1 MSTFSPL
8 FPSHKVSSWCCI
20 SVLLMMLS
28 SACLSFSG
36 NALAADN
43 PSNAVP
49 ASDAQLVAK
58 AAPVDTN
65 HAGGSDIRGYNVA
78 FLYGVGQSVD
88 VKTLLMG
95 NDAPPGVYRVDIY
108 VNNTLVGR
116 QDVTFSEN
124 PKSGEVEACFS
135 EELLKQAGIDMAA
148 LHSAGKLKADTRC
161 YRLPDL
167 IDQASA
173 VYDVPRLRLNL
184 SVPQAAMT
192 RERRGYVDASV
203 WDSGVA
209 LGFVNYNLNSRYD
222 YSSSEENRQ
231 STNLGLRMGLNLGDW
246 HLRNNSYQTSSTGQ
260 ASKFQSQNTYVQRD
274 ITTLKS
280 QLWLGETYTN
290 SPLFDGVRFRGV
302 QMASDEAMRP
312 DSEQG
317 YAPAIRGSAESNATV
332 EVRQNG
338 YLIYSTNVSP
348 GPFEIND
355 LAPSGSNGDLE
366 VTVIEADGRR
376 RIMRQAFSSPP
387 LMVREGRVLYD
398 ATLGEFQ
405 QDYTSGER
413 PVFANGS
420 VMYGLT
426 SDLTLAS
433 GVQASSG
440 FQAYS
445 LGAGIN
451 TMLGA
456 VSLDG
461 TQSDSS
467 VDGLSKSGQR
477 LRLRYGK
484 FIETTNTNVSVN
496 AQRSLSQDFRSL
508 ADHVYAKSAAQEGAW
523 YSTLPTAYSR
533 TRLDIY
539 LAQNLGKDSRFGS
552 LYLSGSDERYWDS
565 SSSRSYTAGYS
576 NSWRSLSYNLGVSH
590 AQNVSSAQY
599 RNRYSDTTLSL
610 SVSFPLGTREHA
622 PQAFL
627 NSSRQQ
633 GGDTSLQTGVTGTL
647 PSDRDVNYSVVGGRG
662 ADGSGSGSASI
673 GTNTSFG
680 NMSAGYSY
688 GNQYHSGSLQ
698 ANGSIVAHA
707 GGVNMGQ
714 PLGET
719 FAMVKVEP
727 SMADIPVSSYSGV
740 KTASNGYAVIPNATP
755 YRANWLGLSAQGVSS
770 DVEIDTAM
778 QQVVPRRGAA
788 ALATF
793 KTSSGRRVQFELFR
807 PDGKP
812 MPFGATVDHDDGQ
825 RLGIADP
832 RGRVLALLSEEQSS
846 GELLIRWD
854 ANQCR
859 VRYALP
865 EKKAGENYQ
874 NISLKCDQV
883 LPAPDK
889 TKPESTPSKGGST
902 APVIASYRPLLR

>member
-1 MSTFSPL
+1 MFT
-8 FPSHKVSSWCCI
+8 SHTPVFGYRASILS
-20 SVLLMMLS
+20 LLLS
-28 SACLSFSG
+28 SLCLFFYSDT
-36 NALAADN
+36 LAADSPAN
-43 PSNAVP
+43 VTPSLGT
-49 ASDAQLVAK
+49 QRVAK
-58 AAPVDTN
+58 ADAVGPS
-65 HAGGSDIRGYNVA
+65 HAESSDIRGYNVA

-88 VKTLLMG
+88 VKTLLM
-95 NDAPPGVYRVDIY
+95 NSDVLPGIYRVDIY
-108 VNNTLVGR
+108 ANNTLVGR

-135 EELLKQAGIDMAA
+135 EELLKLVGIDTGA
-148 LHSAGKLKADTRC
+148 LRSEEKLKGDPLC
-161 YRLPDL
+161 HRLPDL

-173 VYDVPRLRLNL
+173 VYDAPRLRLNL

-192 RERRGYVDASV
+192 RERRGYIDPSV

-209 LGFVNYNLNSRYD
+209 LGFVNYALNSRYD
-222 YSSSEENRQ
+222 YSSRDENRQ

-246 HLRNNSYQTSSTGQ
+246 HLRNNSYQSSGTGQ
-260 ASKFQSQNTYVQRD
+260 PSKFQSQNTYLQRD
-274 ITTLKS
+274 ITPLKS

-290 SPLFDGVRFRGV
+290 SPLFDGVRFRGA

-317 YAPAIRGSAESNATV
+317 YAPVIRGSAESNATV

-338 YLIYSTNVSP
+338 YLIYSTNVAP
-348 GPFEIND
+348 GPFEITD

-376 RIMRQAFSSPP
+376 RVMRQAFSSPP
-387 LMVREGRVLYD
+387 LMVREGRVVYD

-405 QDYTSGER
+405 QGSGSGER

-420 VMYGLT
+420 MMYGLT

-433 GVQASSG
+433 GLQASSG

-445 LGAGIN
+445 LGAGLN
-451 TMLGA
+451 TRIGA

-461 TQSDSS
+461 TQSNSS
-467 VDGLSKSGQR
+467 VDGTSKSGQR
-477 LRLRYGK
+477 VRLRYAK
-484 FIETTNTNVSVN
+484 FLESTNTNVSVN
-496 AQRSLSQDFRSL
+496 AQRSLSEGFRNL
-508 ADHVYAKSAAQEGAW
+508 ADHVYASNAAQEGAW
-523 YSTLPTAYSR
+523 YSMHPSSSR
-533 TRLDIY
+533 TRLDVY
-539 LAQNLGKDSRFGS
+539 LAQNLGKDNRFGN
-552 LYLSGSDERYWDS
+552 LYISGSDERYWDN

-590 AQNVSSAQY
+590 AQNVSSPEY
-599 RNRYSDTTLSL
+599 RSRYTDTTLTLSL
-610 SVSFPLGTREHA
+610 SFPLGSGERP
-622 PQAFL
+622 PQVFM
-627 NSSRQQ
+627 NSTRQQ

-662 ADGSGSGSASI
+662 TDGTGSGSASI
-673 GTNTSFG
+673 GTSTAFG

-698 ANGSIVAHA
+698 ANGSVVAHA

-714 PLGET
+714 PLSET

-727 SMADIPVSSYSGV
+727 SMAGVPVSSYSGV
-740 KTASNGYAVIPNATP
+740 KTGSNGYAVVPNATP
-755 YRANWLGLSAQGVSS
+755 YRANWLGLSADGVNS

-807 PDGKP
+807 PDGKS
-812 MPFGATVDHDDGQ
+812 MPFGATVDHNDGQ

-832 RGRVLALLSEEQSS
+832 RGRVLALLSEEQVS
-846 GELLIRWD
+846 GELLIRW
-854 ANQCR
+854 NTQQCR
-859 VRYALP
+859 VRYSLP

-874 NISLKCDQV
+874 SISLKCNDV
-883 LPAPDK
+883 TPAPDK
-889 TKPESTPSKGGST
+889 PAPAPNKGRGT
-902 APVIASYRPLLR
+902 AAVVASS